1 MKSLNT
7 LVLTKSLFAVA
18 VVAAGVSAPTLSHAV
33 TFAGSPDDG
42 MVCRTGYSGALDG
55 ARFKCTKAS
64 AFTVAL
70 ECTNPQFPTYV
81 IRAVNG
87 LASDGKDLC
96 TKPGVVITSNGALT
110 GLVEARLGRN
120 GDYVFAAVVPATV
133 TARIATQDQN
143 EASAQGL
150 TVAEVDTRS
159 AQPVVQVDG
168 SVGSKDNARVALTF
182 FTFAIPGSG
191 GITLP
196 GTILPSP
203 IFPRPLP

>member
-1 MKSLNT
+1 MKSLKS
-7 LVLTKSLFAVA
+7 LLLTKSLFAAA
-18 VVAAGVSAPTLSHAV
+18 VVAAGVSAPTLGHSA

-42 MVCRTGYSGALDG
+42 MVCRTGYTGALDG
-55 ARFKCTKAS
+55 TRFKCSKAS
-64 AFTVAL
+64 AITVAL
-70 ECTNPQFPTYV
+70 ECTNPLFPTYV

-87 LASDGKDLC
+87 AVSDGKDLC
-96 TKPGVVITSNGALT
+96 TKPGVVITSNGSLA
-110 GLVEARLGRN
+110 GLVQAAPGRN

-143 EASAQGL
+143 EATAQGL
-150 TVAEVDTRS
+150 AVTEVDTRS
-159 AQPVVQVDG
+159 AQAVVQIDG

-196 GTILPSP
+196 GPILPGP